1 MGRHDR
7 PSSYWKVKENLG
19 ASFPT
24 DPVVPY
30 ALAENQLLGGS
41 SRQVFDKC
49 LLQGDSQGTQL
60 RGRFELDALRT
71 PAPFRALGL
80 TPFSVV
86 YRTYPI
92 GLAPVAACA
101 HTPVALTPAL
111 YGWRS

>member
-1 MGRHDR
+1 MRQQKI
-7 PSSYWKVKENLG
+7 SYLE
-19 ASFPT
+19 
-24 DPVVPY
+24 
-30 ALAENQLLGGS
+30 GS

-49 LLQGDSQGTQL
+49 LLQGDSTGTQL
-60 RGRFELDALRT
+60 RGRLDLDALPT
-71 PAPFRALGL
+71 PFRALGL

-86 YRTYPI
+86 YRTYLI